1 MNRIFPALSTVLRA
15 AACAAF
21 LAASAPLAAQVTPP
35 AAPIP
40 PAPGIDTSYVT
51 YDEGPIT
58 LPLGIGLR
66 VPGYNRVDGL
76 VLPWGPLISLA
87 QDRLRI
93 DPTVTYRSHIGKID
107 PFVKLN
113 FKGTT
118 GIGFEL
124 AGGRSTFTNDD
135 WIRSDIVNSLATI
148 GVGSDSRNYYRADR
162 GWASVSYETTSGGF
176 VTTPSLG
183 VVTENDWSTGS
194 PVAHTNA
201 PWSFFGKTGV
211 LKMRR
216 PNPAIAK
223 GHITS
228 GLARIVTAYAVD
240 AVKASLDVGVEH
252 AFKGPKFF
260 ACRSVPEG
268 IGIPACENRTGDF
281 TQLTI
286 GGKASFPTFGAQH
299 FDFRGHAVFTPGN
312 TAPPQRYAYLGGAGT
327 LATVDLLALGGDRL
341 FYVEGEYSIPIEKI
355 VLPVVGN
362 PIISAR
368 YAAGAAG
375 VGHLPDFIQNIGVG
389 LGVRFL
395 KAEYHIDPNYKK
407 TSFTRKHA
415 FSVGISLSL

>member
-1 MNRIFPALSTVLRA
+1 MNRIFPALPGNLRA

-21 LAASAPLAAQVTPP
+21 LAASAPLGAQVTPP
-35 AAPIP
+35 PAPIP
-40 PAPGIDTSYVT
+40 PASGIDTSYVM
-51 YDEGPIT
+51 YDEGPIS
-58 LPLGIGLR
+58 LPLGIGIR

-76 VLPWGPLISLA
+76 VLPWGPMISLA
-87 QDRLRI
+87 QDRIRI
-93 DPTVTYRSHIGKID
+93 DPTITYRSHIGKID
-107 PFVKLN
+107 PFAKMN

-135 WIRSDIVNSLATI
+135 WIRSDFINSLTTL

-162 GWASVSYETTSGGF
+162 GWASLSYERTHSGF
-176 VTTPSLG
+176 VTTPSIG
-183 VVTENDWSTGS
+183 VVTENDWSTGA
-194 PVAHTNA
+194 PGRHVNA
-201 PWSFFGKTGV
+201 PWSFFGKTDS

-228 GLARIVTAYAVD
+228 GLARVVTEYAVD
-240 AVKASLDVGVEH
+240 AVKASVDVQVEH
-252 AFKGPKFF
+252 AFDAPPTRVLGGDVLFF
-260 ACRSVPEG
+260 DNRS
-268 IGIPACENRTGDF
+268 GDF
-281 TQLTI
+281 TQITI
-286 GGKASFPTFGAQH
+286 GSKASFPTFGAQY
-299 FDFRGHAVFTPGN
+299 FDFRGRAVFTPGDI
-312 TAPPQRYAYLGGAGT
+312 APPQRFAYLGGAGT

-341 FYVEGEYSIPIEKI
+341 LYVEGEYSIPIEQI

-362 PIISAR
+362 PVVSAR

-375 VGHLPDFIQNIGVG
+375 VGGLPDLIQNIGVG

-407 TSFTRKHA
+407 TSFSRKHA
-415 FSVGISLSL
+415 FSIGLSLSL

>member
-1 MNRIFPALSTVLRA
+1 MNRIFPGLSTVLRA
-15 AACAAF
+15 SCAAF

-40 PAPGIDTSYVT
+40 PASGIDTSYVT

-76 VLPWGPLISLA
+76 VLSWGPLISLA

-93 DPTVTYRSHIGKID
+93 DPTNTYRSHIGTID
-107 PFVKLN
+107 PFIKLN

-124 AGGRSTFTNDD
+124 VGGRSTFTNDD

-148 GVGSDSRNYYRADR
+148 GVGSDARNYYRADR
-162 GWASVSYETTSGGF
+162 GRASVSYETTSGGF

-201 PWSFFGKTGV
+201 PWSLFGKTGV

-228 GLARIVTAYAVD
+228 GLARVVTQYAVD
-240 AVKASLDVGVEH
+240 AVKASLDVGIEH
-252 AFKGPKFF
+252 AFKGPPTYRLVEGDIVLFNN
-260 ACRSVPEG
+260 RS
-268 IGIPACENRTGDF
+268 GDF
-281 TQLTI
+281 TQITI
-286 GGKASFPTFGAQH
+286 GSKASFPTFGTQH
-299 FDFRGHAVFTPGN
+299 FDFRGHAVFTPGDI
-312 TAPPQRYAYLGGAGT
+312 APPQRFAYLGGAGT

-355 VLPVVGN
+355 VIPVVGN
-362 PIISAR
+362 PIVSAR

-375 VGHLPDFIQNIGVG
+375 VGALPDFIQNIGVG

-395 KAEYHIDPNYKK
+395 KAEYHLDPNYKK